1 MAHGLEVR
9 VPFLGSKHRDA
20 ANKLPVEW
28 RLPPSM
34 EEKAALRR
42 AADLTELP
50 AEIVRRPKLPAGRA
64 TSPRMIDAVLDELQ
78 PRVQD
83 IAARHPSMERALLKQ
98 PDIAIGLGLFEAM
111 HILDGGKVRRN
122 GDAASLL
129 DEVIG

>member
-1 MAHGLEVR
+1 M
-9 VPFLGSKHRDA
+9 PFLGRRHRDA
-20 ANKLPVEW
+20 ANKLPLDW

-42 AADLTELP
+42 AADLTDLP
-50 AEIVRRPKLPAGRA
+50 VEIVRRPKLPAGRA
-64 TSPRMIDAVLDELQ
+64 TSPRMIDELLDELH

-111 HILDGGKVRRN
+111 HILDGGRYRKN
-122 GDAASLL
+122 TDAASLL

>member
-1 MAHGLEVR
+1 
-9 VPFLGSKHRDA
+9 
-20 ANKLPVEW
+20 
-28 RLPPSM
+28 M

-42 AADLTELP
+42 AADLTDLP

-64 TSPRMIDAVLDELQ
+64 TSPRMIDAVLSELQ
-78 PRVQD
+78 PRVED
-83 IAARHPSMERALLKQ
+83 IAARHPTMEKALLKQ

-111 HILDGGKVRRN
+111 HILDGGRSRKN